1 MMRRREREESAVGV
15 TGSRQSHAMA
25 AAESGAG
32 SGGRWHGTAPIRYPD
47 PDVIVLDPR
56 FQKIVLGQAAIE
68 RIATGCRFTE
78 GPVWFGDG
86 RYLLFSDIPNDR
98 ILRWDETDGGISVFR
113 APSHYAN
120 GNTRDRQGRL
130 ITCEHDTQHLTRT
143 EYDGSI
149 TLLAD
154 RFDGRRLTGP
164 NDVVVKSDGTIWF
177 SDNGAGTRGNYLGHT
192 VPQELPLR
200 VYRLDP
206 RDGSL
211 QIAVGDMQRPNGL
224 CFSPDESR
232 LYVVDTPGSG
242 ARTVHVYDVAGDG
255 TRLANGRVFFDA
267 MPGWTDG
274 IRCDTEGNVWCGFSG
289 GPDQDGVAVFAP
301 DGTLIGRILL
311 PERCANVCFGGRKR
325 NRLFMAASQSVYA
338 LYVEAQGAIGG

>member
-1 MMRRREREESAVGV
+1 MPGPTSRWESSNPV
-15 TGSRQSHAMA
+15 
-25 AAESGAG
+25 
-32 SGGRWHGTAPIRYPD
+32 RYPD
-47 PDVIVLDPR
+47 PDVVVLDPR
-56 FQKIVLGQAAIE
+56 FQKIFIGNTGIR
-68 RIATGCRFTE
+68 RIATGFDFTE

-98 ILRWDETDGGISVFR
+98 ILRWDETTGGISVFR
-113 APSHYAN
+113 SPSHYAN

-130 ITCEHDTQHLTRT
+130 ITCEHDTQRLTRT
-143 EYDGSI
+143 EYDG
-149 TLLAD
+149 TVVVLAD
-154 RFDGRRLTGP
+154 QWEGKKLTGP

-192 VPQELPLR
+192 APQEHPFR

-206 RDGSL
+206 ATNTL
-211 QIAVGDMQRPNGL
+211 TIAVDDMARPNGL

-232 LYVVDTPGSG
+232 LYVVDTPGTG
-242 ARTVHVYDVAGDG
+242 PKKTFVYDIVDHG
-255 TRLANGRVFFDA
+255 TRAVNGRMFFEGN
-267 MPGWTDG
+267 GWADG

-289 GPDQDGVAVFAP
+289 GEGDDGVAVFAP
-301 DGTLIGRILL
+301 DGVLIGRILL
-311 PERCANVCFGGRKR
+311 PERCANVCFGGLKR